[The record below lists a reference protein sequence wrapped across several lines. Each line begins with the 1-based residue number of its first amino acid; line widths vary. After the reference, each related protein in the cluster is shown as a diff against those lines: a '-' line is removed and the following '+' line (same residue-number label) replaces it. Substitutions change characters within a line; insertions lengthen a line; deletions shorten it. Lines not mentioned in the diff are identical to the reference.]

1 MDIQDLRDTLGD
13 ALYAQVS
20 EKVAG
25 LDGLRL
31 VDTHSGDWIPRARF
45 DEERKAARESQ
56 AALEEMRG
64 KLEEADTRFE
74 ETGRKHQGQMDKL
87 KGTLRE
93 REDRIQSLSGD
104 METMQ
109 HTLESLQGD
118 LKERDGVIASLNR
131 EVAEKDAGIQSL
143 RKEQKVRSLVSAS
156 GAREQDVVFRLLDM
170 NRIRQEADGSL
181 SGVQEQLDALKK
193 QSAYLFGPA
202 YSPRGGFEGGRETP
216 DRPGPSSRDVNSAI
230 RAAFGR

>member
-31 VDTHSGDWIPRARF
+31 VDTRSGDWIPRARF
-45 DEERKAARESQ
+45 DEERRAARESQ

-93 REDRIQSLSGD
+93 REDR
-104 METMQ
+104 
-109 HTLESLQGD
+109 
-118 LKERDGVIASLNR
+118 RDGVSASLNR

-230 RAAFGR
+230 RAAFGH